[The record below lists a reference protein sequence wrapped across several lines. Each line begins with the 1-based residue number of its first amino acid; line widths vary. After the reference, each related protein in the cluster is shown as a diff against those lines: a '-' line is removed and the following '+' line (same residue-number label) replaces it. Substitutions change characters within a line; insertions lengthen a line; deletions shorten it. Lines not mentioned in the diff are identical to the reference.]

1 MEAPSMI
8 KIGRLHTLLS
18 FFVAA
23 FVFGTSALAQDVEVN
38 ASLSETNIFA
48 GEQVQ
53 LEISISG
60 TSMGSVQQ
68 PELPEIDGLRWIRGS
83 TQRGTSYTI
92 VNGTP
97 SVTYSFGY
105 VLIAQDPGEYT
116 VPSITVDVGGQSFET
131 APISFKI
138 LDPETIDSGEA
149 DRAPDIYVR
158 LEPSA
163 MEPVVGQ
170 QVVADIVLYFKSG
183 IEVSSYQPSQG
194 WKAEGFWKE
203 ELQYPQRAQ
212 TTSTIINGTRY
223 NRAGL
228 LQYAIF
234 PTKSGE
240 LTISPFE
247 ISIAVRQQRSSRE
260 PFGFGLGQE
269 RMALE
274 TQPVTLNVRQLPEID
289 NATFL
294 GAVGNFDITR
304 EINLTSALVGESI
317 EITTR
322 ISGNG
327 NVPLVNKPEY
337 DFPEGLEKYTPQ
349 ESSEISRLKR
359 VISGT
364 RTFTDILVPRNAGT
378 FTIPE
383 ERVAY
388 YDPNRNRYVVET
400 LPELKFTAERDPDA
414 VAIAENDIRFEVEP
428 VTGLASWRTVDT
440 EPIYQKTWVWV
451 LLFLP
456 LFSTVLAWGYKKHQQ
471 KMNTDVAFARS
482 KRAEA
487 NAFKTLA
494 EAEQTD
500 DVKEG
505 YHYIEKAL
513 VQFIT
518 DKLNLPPAGISN
530 KDLILE
536 VSMFSDEEIVNE
548 LKRILNKC
556 ESIAYAPNVTQQNL
570 DSDIQHTKAL
580 IKTIGKLA

>member
-1 MEAPSMI
+1 MKKLLILLFPILLTTTALAQNADEYFHNGAQSFINADLQTAINQVEEGLSQYPNDAKLNALMQKLQEEQERQQQQQNQNQQQQQNQEQQEQNDQEQESQENQEQQDQEQQEQQNEEGESQGEQEPQEMNPEELESQQISKEDAEKILQALAQKKKNCSKNLKRRKLMEAPSMI

-289 NATFL
+289 NATFWARL
-294 GAVGNFDITR
+294 GI
-304 EINLTSALVGESI
+304 LTS
-317 EITTR
+317 
-322 ISGNG
+322 
-327 NVPLVNKPEY
+327 
-337 DFPEGLEKYTPQ
+337 
-349 ESSEISRLKR
+349 R
-359 VISGT
+359 V
-364 RTFTDILVPRNAGT
+364 
-378 FTIPE
+378 
-383 ERVAY
+383 
-388 YDPNRNRYVVET
+388 
-400 LPELKFTAERDPDA
+400 
-414 VAIAENDIRFEVEP
+414 
-428 VTGLASWRTVDT
+428 
-440 EPIYQKTWVWV
+440 
-451 LLFLP
+451 
-456 LFSTVLAWGYKKHQQ
+456 
-471 KMNTDVAFARS
+471 
-482 KRAEA
+482 
-487 NAFKTLA
+487 
-494 EAEQTD
+494 
-500 DVKEG
+500 
-505 YHYIEKAL
+505 
-513 VQFIT
+513 
-518 DKLNLPPAGISN
+518 KL
-530 KDLILE
+530 
-536 VSMFSDEEIVNE
+536 
-548 LKRILNKC
+548 
-556 ESIAYAPNVTQQNL
+556 T
-570 DSDIQHTKAL
+570 
-580 IKTIGKLA
+580 

>member
-1 MEAPSMI
+1 MT
-8 KIGRLHTLLS
+8 KIGKLRTVLNFFITLI
-18 FFVAA
+18 A
-23 FVFGTSALAQDVEVN
+23 FGSTAIAQDVEVN
-38 ASLSETNIFA
+38 ASLSETNIFT
-48 GEQVQ
+48 GEQVTLQ
-53 LEISISG
+53 ISISG

-68 PELPEIDGLRWIRGS
+68 PELPDIEGLRWIRGS
-83 TQRGTSYTI
+83 TQSGTSYTI
-92 VNGTP
+92 ANGKP

-105 VLIAQDPGEYT
+105 LLLAQEPGEYA
-116 VPSITVDVGGQSFET
+116 VPSLTVDVDGQAFET
-131 APISFKI
+131 APVNFKI
-138 LDPETIDSGEA
+138 LDPDIIDSGEA

-158 LEPSA
+158 LEPSVV
-163 MEPVVGQ
+163 EPVVGQ

-212 TTSTIINGTRY
+212 TTSTIISGTRY

-269 RMALE
+269 RMVLE
-274 TQPVTLNVRQLPEID
+274 TQPVTLNVKQLPELG

-294 GAVGNFDITR
+294 GAVGSFDVSR
-304 EINLTSALVGESI
+304 NINLTSALVGESI
-317 EITTR
+317 EITTQ

-327 NVPLVNKPEY
+327 NVPLINKPDY
-337 DFPEGLEKYTPQ
+337 NFPEGLEKYTPQ
-349 ESSEISRLKR
+349 ESSEISRLNR

-388 YDPNRNRYVVET
+388 FDPNRNRYVVET
-400 LPELKFTAERDPDA
+400 LPELVFTAERDPDA
-414 VAIAENDIRFEVEP
+414 VTIAENDIRFDVEP
-428 VTGLASWRTVDT
+428 VTGLASWQSANV
-440 EPIYQKTWVWV
+440 ESLIEKTWVWI
-451 LLFLP
+451 LIFLP
-456 LFSTVLAWGYKKHQQ
+456 FLSTILAWGFKKHQQ

-482 KRAEA
+482 KKAA
-487 NAFKTLA
+487 TNAHKTLVKA
-494 EAEQTD
+494 EETD
-500 DVKEG
+500 EVKEG

-530 KDLILE
+530 KELILE
-536 VSMFSDEEIVNE
+536 VSMFADEEFVAE

-570 DSDIQHTKAL
+570 DADIEHTKVL